1 MGSSQPSEEVTV
13 SADGI
18 TVVKRFEEDEFPVP
32 AIAFE
37 FRSTREEPVTVR
49 LRDAVPDGV
58 AVEDLGFHPE
68 YGSEYW
74 TVDDGGISFE
84 REFDA
89 GAEYTTVYGIRATGT
104 EDIEQFLV
112 EPTIE
117 AVDPPL
123 PDGTAEA
130 DETETPEVDVVPGDQ
145 DAVKEA
151 IAGEGAV
158 PGLEDDGD
166 GEPEEDA
173 EPLDLEEPTA
183 GTDGEDEASPEDAEG
198 AEEADEGTGEADE
211 GAEEAD
217 AAAGDDVDE
226 EAEAAATAD
235 TRIKE
240 DDEQD
245 EPEPAIQEVAAGSAG
260 QSLEGSLLAAL
271 ADEIRDGDVDE
282 EDLELLRE
290 TVEATGAVD
299 GSTEAR
305 IQQLQRDVAD
315 LRAYTDALDE
325 FLDEN
330 GTAQQVLEDAR
341 DRIDAFEDRLAE
353 FGETV
358 EHAEANAEE
367 ATATAREAEE
377 AVGTL
382 REEVDDIH
390 AEVEDVHDDV
400 DDLEE
405 DLEDVQEDVDDVEAE
420 VEGVRTDV
428 EGVQTEVGEVQADV
442 DGVEADVDDVETEV
456 EGLRDDLE
464 SASASIEELEDRTAS
479 FEEEL
484 EEVKAEVH
492 EGDLEGRVE
501 EMESALQDLQEWQ
514 TQIKETFGGGG

>member
-37 FRSTREEPVTVR
+37 FRSARDEPVTVR

-74 TVDDGGISFE
+74 TVDDGAVSFE
-84 REFDA
+84 RELGA
-89 GAEYTTVYGIRATGT
+89 GTEYTTVYGIRATG
-104 EDIEQFLV
+104 EDIERFLV

-123 PDGTAEA
+123 PDTGGA
-130 DETETPEVDVVPGDQ
+130 DEHADTQEVDVVPGDQ

-158 PGLEDDGD
+158 PGLEDEGGD
-166 GEPEEDA
+166 GADTEDET

-183 GTDGEDEASPEDAEG
+183 GTDDEETASG
-198 AEEADEGTGEADE
+198 AGEEAEAAADE
-211 GAEEAD
+211 P
-217 AAAGDDVDE
+217 DE
-226 EAEAAATAD
+226 EVEAAATAD

-240 DDEQD
+240 GTEDEQGE
-245 EPEPAIQEVAAGSAG
+245 EPEPAIREVAAGEAAAQPVDG
-260 QSLEGSLLAAL
+260 GLLAAL
-271 ADEIRDGDVDE
+271 AEEIRSDDVDE
-282 EDLELLRE
+282 EDLELLRD
-290 TVEATGAVD
+290 TVEATGTVD

-305 IQQLQRDVAD
+305 IRQLQRDVAD

-341 DRIDAFEDRLAE
+341 EQIDSFEDKLAE

-358 EHAEANAEE
+358 ERVESDAAE
-367 ATATAREAEE
+367 ATATARETEE

-382 REEVDDIH
+382 RDEVDGVH
-390 AEVEDVHDDV
+390 ENVEDVG
-400 DDLEE
+400 E
-405 DLEDVQEDVDDVEAE
+405 DIDDVEAD
-420 VEGVRTDV
+420 VEDV
-428 EGVQTEVGEVQADV
+428 EEDLEGVQTEVGEVQT
-442 DGVEADVDDVETEV
+442 DVDDLAAGVDDVRGEV
-456 EGLRDDLE
+456 EKLQVDMDG
-464 SASASIEELEDRTAS
+464 ASASIADLEDRTAT

-484 EEVKAEVH
+484 EEVKSEVH
-492 EGDLEGRVE
+492 EGDLEGRIE
-501 EMESALQDLQEWQ
+501 EMESTLQDLQEWQ
-514 TQIKETFGGGG
+514 TQIKETFGGG